1 MTNNLSSSN
10 KRCLR
15 DQQQR
20 CIPQVLRE
28 TPIVKTWITSM
39 LLKGPGEGSAVHV
52 VFLIIK
58 GVYLHKEV
66 VQLLHEIGHFV
77 GDGDG
82 LQDLTNKC

>member
-1 MTNNLSSSN
+1 
-10 KRCLR
+10 
-15 DQQQR
+15 
-20 CIPQVLRE
+20 
-28 TPIVKTWITSM
+28 M
-39 LLKGPGEGSAVHV
+39 LLKGPGEGSAAHV

-58 GVYLHKEV
+58 GVYLHEEV

>member
-1 MTNNLSSSN
+1 MSERSTAAP
-10 KRCLR
+10 RH
-15 DQQQR
+15 
-20 CIPQVLRE
+20 
-28 TPIVKTWITSM
+28 TPILKTWITSM
-39 LLKGPGEGSAVHV
+39 LLKGPREGSAVHV
-52 VFLIIK
+52 VFFIIK

>member
-1 MTNNLSSSN
+1 MTNKLRSSN
-10 KRCLR
+10 QRCLS

-20 CIPQVLRE
+20 CSPQVLRV
-28 TPIVKTWITSM
+28 TPILKTWITSM
-39 LLKGPGEGSAVHV
+39 LLKGPGEGSAAHV